1 MFVIEVMITRIVL
14 YTADLTEVPHEA
26 AEGAI
31 TNEDH
36 I

>member
-1 MFVIEVMITRIVL
+1 MITRIVL
-14 YTADLTEVPHEA
+14 YTADLTGVPHEV